1 MRLLLVEDDLPLA
14 EALMSLLVSS
24 GYAVD
29 CVHDGEAA
37 KALVAAE
44 QFDLM
49 ILDLNLP
56 HLDGLSVLRA
66 MRASGNRAAVMILT
80 ARGTAED
87 RVRGLDLG
95 ADDYMA
101 KPFDIREFEAR
112 VRSLL
117 RRQAGL
123 RSATVSLGALS
134 LDLTTRQFAAH
145 GQMIDLPP
153 RERALLEL
161 LVTRAGK
168 VVVKEAIVQSL
179 TSLDDMLSDNAIEQY
194 ISRLRRRL
202 APLGLTLRTVRG
214 IGYLLE
220 KPAETPF
227 AAPPFVAVAFDGHG
241 GFGPC
246 GFGGHLARGAA
257 HGAKCVGPGAGRL
270 GLGDCRAGDGGPI
283 GRAGG
288 GYSIFIFGNAGL
300 DRAGQGVLPG
310 GWARGQLPDRL
321 SRSGGGCSHARRR
334 GLCRWGLW
342 AGWHTQRHLA
352 ARAVNRGAVHRL

>member
-14 EALMSLLVSS
+14 EALLSLLVSS
-24 GYAVD
+24 GHAVD

-37 KALVAAE
+37 KALVATE
-44 QFDLM
+44 EFDLM

-56 HLDGLSVLRA
+56 ELDGLSVLRH
-66 MRASGNRAAVMILT
+66 MRAEGNRAAVMILT
-80 ARGTAED
+80 ARGAAED

-123 RSATVSLGALS
+123 RSSTVTLGALS
-134 LDLTTRQFAAH
+134 LDLTTRQFSGN
-145 GQMIDLPP
+145 GQVIDLPP

-168 VVVKEAIVQSL
+168 VVAKEVIVQSV
-179 TSLDDMLSDNAIEQY
+179 TSLEDILSDNAIEQY

-202 APLGLTLRTVRG
+202 QPLGLNLRTVRG

-220 KPAETPF
+220 
-227 AAPPFVAVAFDGHG
+227 
-241 GFGPC
+241 
-246 GFGGHLARGAA
+246 R
-257 HGAKCVGPGAGRL
+257 PG
-270 GLGDCRAGDGGPI
+270 D
-283 GRAGG
+283 
-288 GYSIFIFGNAGL
+288 
-300 DRAGQGVLPG
+300 PG
-310 GWARGQLPDRL
+310 
-321 SRSGGGCSHARRR
+321 
-334 GLCRWGLW
+334 
-342 AGWHTQRHLA
+342 
-352 ARAVNRGAVHRL
+352 